1 MSSSLLIPAESIG
14 GRDING
20 ATIKSVKK
28 GIIFSRTSCCG
39 AQLCLMSPGDI
50 YLSIGAISPTTV
62 KGRAAID
69 HASKI
74 IGTNSAAYLFTKHRK
89 GLLGGRSPLR
99 KRVWRKTRGL

>member
-1 MSSSLLIPAESIG
+1 
-14 GRDING
+14 
-20 ATIKSVKK
+20 
-28 GIIFSRTSCCG
+28 
-39 AQLCLMSPGDI
+39 MSPGDI

-89 GLLGGRSPLR
+89 GLLGGRSPLNKKGLEKNMGVVRGR
-99 KRVWRKTRGL
+99 KGNK